1 MAQVEQGNTEENVQ
15 LESGTYELLRS
26 RLGQNGSDLQLA
38 LGKLNDAR
46 KEVFGTI
53 ENSIIGTERITTQNN
68 CVPWDMVP
76 IGSLFLFGYN
86 VHMGLKTETELSD
99 VFSVYEYSDKT
110 FHEKPLDL
118 IKQKEFVKD
127 FNQLYKYYKNTQFVK
142 FAKFGPFLHMVF
154 RTGKDIEDIK
164 TFKWKI
170 FEGTIEYI
178 DNRSTHEFTY
188 PEQHQFRWKRTTRDN
203 HREGKHPHISVEEKV
218 FVETLGGDLTIKVE
232 NNTEDGKGIYSEPV
246 DHKDQILADAEVQ
259 YTVIGHLIILKIR
272 PYQEDFRYIL
282 YNSKL
287 GKAQRIDELAESCIL
302 LPDDHGIIFTNGYYL
317 QNGEFKRF
325 DNSLQ
330 KMVFEN
336 RIDAPNGEDF
346 LYIFYNRENGIYL
359 LLNYNLIKQK
369 VENPMICHGYSI
381 FENGEMCLFK
391 ADREAK
397 KHHVVQI
404 WQTPFT
410 GPDFLTEVVDD
421 SLISRIGNKEIVR
434 AMAECQ
440 EIINLIEKEE
450 VFATLYIDLI
460 KMCTD
465 VSDSYHC
472 LNKEELFKLSEP
484 LLRVKDTAAA
494 TVEEYEK
501 VTRIKENTANTQSEV
516 FEKVDQAIRNVKKT
530 HAEDINEYV
539 QLLSQLRTAR
549 GEVIS
554 LKDLRYN
561 DEASIEKNDQLLQE
575 YIEDTSQKC
584 VKFLLKENS
593 LKPYTDRVKK
603 IGQSVDAI
611 DKVTSVDKTGEEVDK
626 VSEELKMLIDT
637 VSSLS
642 IEDTTETTRIIDQVS
657 NIYADINQVKSA
669 LKKKRNNLKTTEGK
683 AEFIAQMKL
692 IDQAVI
698 NFLDISD
705 TPEKA
710 DEYLTKLMVQ
720 LEELEGKFSD
730 FEEFIEKVIIKRDD
744 VYNAFESRKVALI
757 ETRNKRASIL
767 QQSAERIISSVKSRI
782 SRFDSVVE
790 INGYMSSDMM
800 IEKIRK
806 IVEELRELGDSVKAE
821 DILSKLKSTKEDAV
835 RQLKD
840 KSELYLDGENLVK
853 FGDFNFAVNKQN
865 LDLTIVPRNGNMH
878 YHLTGTNFFELIS
891 DNEFNSL
898 KDLWSQELISESKE
912 IYRAEFL
919 VWQLLNNKDPESEN
933 YLSAEELYNLDE
945 ESLMEYIR
953 KFMSTRYDE
962 GYLKGVHDHDA
973 FQLLKAVLETEQTAD
988 LLKYPS
994 VYRAASTL
1002 FWQKYVDQERKELLN
1017 HQLKGAGL
1025 ILRVFPKTSE
1035 FEDLLN
1041 ELELELAEFLNENE
1055 LFPVSSAEISAKYL
1069 FDELTHRDRSGERFA
1084 LDKETGALHHAF
1096 METLTKNK
1104 ATKDFRNSVKSLES
1118 HSDEAFLM
1126 IRKWINA
1133 FIDQTEHQEWR
1144 EYVDECAVTILLN
1157 DFHESRIIHA
1167 NLKFEVADMRGDHEL
1182 IKDGKY
1188 QFDYN
1193 SMMTKL
1199 IAYQEKSLPRFNLLK
1214 DLKKSLAHDFSEE
1227 LRLSE
1232 FKPRILSSFVRNQL
1246 IDEVYLPLIGANLAK
1261 QIGAA
1266 GDQKRTDLNGLLL
1279 LISPPGYGKTT
1290 LMEYIANRLGIIFM
1304 KINGPALGHTITSLD
1319 PGEAPNATSKEE
1331 LEKMNLAFE
1340 MGDNVMIYL
1349 DDIQHC
1355 NPELLQKFISLCDA
1369 QRKIE
1374 GVYKGRSKTYD
1385 FRGKKVCVIMAGNPY
1400 TESGEKFQIPDMLAN
1415 RADIYNLGD
1424 IIGDSES
1431 NFMLSYIEN
1440 ALTSNPILKKAAAKS
1455 HNDVIKM
1462 VRIVETG
1469 KQEGINY
1476 EANHSQ
1482 DEISE
1487 CIELLKKVLKVRDV
1501 IYRVN
1506 KQYIASAAQADEYR
1520 VEPPFKLQGSY
1531 RDMNKIVEKLVPVM
1545 NDDELKTIILSH
1557 YQNESQTLT
1566 SGAEANML
1574 KFKELYGIIT
1584 DEEKERWAEILATFL
1599 KSQRS
1604 KGYGENN
1611 QAGLMIEQMV
1621 SISESLDGIK
1631 DEILKKMK
1639 VFTVAKKQRKT

>member
-1 MAQVEQGNTEENVQ
+1 MTQEEQENKEENIQ
-15 LESGTYELLRS
+15 LESGTYELLKN

-76 IGSLFLFGYN
+76 IGNLFLFGYN
-86 VHMGLKTETELSD
+86 VHMGLKTETDLSD

-127 FNQLYKYYKNTQFVK
+127 FNQLYKYYKNTQFIK

-188 PEQHQFRWKRTTRDN
+188 PEQHQFRWKRTTRDD

-218 FVETLGGDLTIKVE
+218 FVETLGGDLTVKVE
-232 NNTEDGKGIYSEPV
+232 DNTEDGKGIYSEPV
-246 DHKDQILADAEVQ
+246 DHKDQSLADAEVQ

-272 PYQEDFRYIL
+272 PYQEEFRYIL
-282 YNSKL
+282 YNAKL

-330 KMVFEN
+330 RMVFEN

-346 LYIFYNRENGIYL
+346 LYIFYNRANGIYL

-450 VFATLYIDLI
+450 VFTTLYIDLI

-465 VSDSYHC
+465 VADSYHW
-472 LNKEELFKLSEP
+472 LDKEELFKLSEP

-494 TVEEYEK
+494 TVEEFEK
-501 VTRIKENTANTQSEV
+501 VTRIKDSTANTQAEV
-516 FEKVDQAIRNVKKT
+516 FEKVDLVIRKVKKT

-539 QLLSQLRTAR
+539 QLLSDLRTAR

-561 DEASIEKNDQLLQE
+561 DEASIEKNDQLLEE

-584 VKFLLKENS
+584 VRFLLKENS
-593 LKPYTDRVKK
+593 LTPYTDRVDK
-603 IGQSVDAI
+603 IGESVDAI
-611 DKVTSVDKTGEEVDK
+611 DKVTVVDKTSEDVDQ

-642 IEDTTETTRIIDQVS
+642 IEDTTETTRIIDQIS

-730 FEEFIEKVIIKRDD
+730 FDEFIEKVTIKRED

-806 IVEELRELGDSVKAE
+806 IVEELREIGDSVKAE
-821 DILSKLKSTKEDAV
+821 DISSKLKSTKEDAV

-840 KSELYLDGENLVK
+840 RSELYLDGEDLVK
-853 FGDFNFAVNKQN
+853 FGEFNFAVNKQN
-865 LDLTIVPRNGNMH
+865 LDLTIVPRNGEMY
-878 YHLTGTNFFELIS
+878 YHLTGTNFFELIN
-891 DNEFNSL
+891 DEEFNAL
-898 KDLWSQELISESKE
+898 KDLWSQELISESKD

-919 VWQLLNNKDPESEN
+919 VWQLLNSIDQDAEDS
-933 YLSAEELYNLDE
+933 LSADELYNLDE
-945 ESLMEYIR
+945 KPLLEYIR

-973 FQLLKAVLETEQTAD
+973 FQLLKAVMETEQTAD

-1002 FWQKYVDQERKELLN
+1002 FWNKYISQERKEVLT

-1025 ILRVFPKTSE
+1025 ILKVFPKTSE
-1035 FEDLLN
+1035 FEGLLN
-1041 ELELELAEFLNENE
+1041 ELELDIAEFLKENE
-1055 LFPVSSAEISAKYL
+1055 LFPVHSAEISAKYL
-1069 FDELTHRDRSGERFA
+1069 FDELTHSERSGTKFS
-1084 LDKETGALHHAF
+1084 LDKETGALYHAF
-1096 METLTKNK
+1096 MEALTKSK
-1104 ATKDFRNSVKSLES
+1104 ASKDFRHSVKSLDP
-1118 HSDEAFLM
+1118 HPDEAFLL
-1126 IRKWINA
+1126 IRKWVNA
-1133 FIDQTEHQEWR
+1133 FLDQTEHQEWR
-1144 EYVDECAVTILLN
+1144 EYVEECAVTILLN

-1167 NLKFEVADMRGDHEL
+1167 NLKFNIEEMRGDHEL
-1182 IKDGKY
+1182 INDGNY

-1193 SMMTKL
+1193 HLMTKL
-1199 IAYQEKSLPRFNLLK
+1199 IAYQQKSLPRFTSLK
-1214 DLKKSLAHDFSEE
+1214 DLKKSLAHEFSEE

-1246 IDEVYLPLIGANLAK
+1246 IDEVYLPLIGANLSK

-1331 LEKMNLAFE
+1331 LEKLNLAFE

-1424 IIGDSES
+1424 IIGDTEDS
-1431 NFMLSYIEN
+1431 FKLSYIEN

-1462 VRIVETG
+1462 VKVAETG
-1469 KQEGINY
+1469 KQEGVNY

-1501 IYRVN
+1501 IYQVN

-1545 NDDELKTIILSH
+1545 NDNELQTIIISH

-1574 KFKELYGIIT
+1574 KFKGLYNIIT
-1584 DEEKERWAEILATFL
+1584 DEEKARWTEILETFM

-1621 SISESLDGIK
+1621 SISDSLDGIK